1 MESVSCDSGFLLRRA
16 VNEPLQTVA
25 IRFRV
30 SPSRISKIQRAIDN
44 HPLSP
49 QQQALFVK
57 CKVKSSYL
65 TPGKN

>member
-1 MESVSCDSGFLLRRA
+1 

-57 CKVKSSYL
+57 CKVKH
-65 TPGKN
+65 